1 MTKMAAGDVEGQDK
15 GNPVE
20 PSTADTLGT
29 VGKRIAHARQEKK
42 MSQAKLAMYQGISRS
57 AVAQWER
64 NAASPPI
71 ATIEQIA
78 MILDVSAEWLAFGT
92 DTSQP
97 ATSKLLAPENF
108 SLIKEVKFGDSPDA
122 PEFVG
127 MWGAPKEWVLR
138 QSPSTPENLR
148 IVEVRSDGAGLRRGE
163 KVLVDTGSTRPSPAG
178 AFLYWDGMGA
188 AFGRMHAVPGTDE
201 PQVHIDMNGNTID
214 LPASRLK
221 IIGRVV
227 GRWTDS

>member
-1 MTKMAAGDVEGQDK
+1 MVAPIDLEGQDR
-15 GNPVE
+15 GDLAG
-20 PSTADTLGT
+20 PSAAHTLDT
-29 VGKRIAHARQEKK
+29 VGKRIAHARKDKK
-42 MSQAKLAMYQGISRS
+42 MSQAKLATPQGISRS

-64 NAASPPI
+64 DATSPPI

-97 ATSKLLAPENF
+97 AASRLLAPENF
-108 SLIKEVKFGDSPDA
+108 SLITEVRYGDRPDA
-122 PEFVG
+122 PEAVG

-138 QSPSTPENLR
+138 QSASTPENLR

-188 AFGRMHAVPGTDE
+188 VFARMRVVPGAGE
-201 PQVHIDMNGNTID
+201 PHVHIDMDGDTVE
-214 LPASRLK
+214 LPLSKLK
-221 IIGRVV
+221 VIGRVV
-227 GRWTDS
+227 GRWSDS